1 MLHTPIPTSLLSLTM
16 GGWTI
21 SAFELRISV
30 LLLVIITPSATCLD
44 VEIRSTAVVALNLV
58 IVDEGVSRLDL
69 VLLLVFLSPCVKVSA
84 GLSSV
89 DCLSLF
95 TSVLVGYIGFMAGP
109 APTQLTTGNALWF
122 VTLRGMPQ
130 KVLLIT
136 I

>member
-1 MLHTPIPTSLLSLTM
+1 M
-16 GGWTI
+16 
-21 SAFELRISV
+21 
-30 LLLVIITPSATCLD
+30 
-44 VEIRSTAVVALNLV
+44 ALNLV
-58 IVDEGVSRLDL
+58 IVDEGVSCLDL

-89 DCLSLF
+89 NCLSLF

-122 VTLRGMPQ
+122 VTLRGVPQ
-130 KVLLIT
+130 KVLLIM